1 MRRTLL
7 SRLVIAAFVVL
18 VPTLVAAQ
26 DPHAGHGQPAK
37 PAAKPEAEK
46 PKTTNPETAKPQ
58 TAQPQNP
65 EPQQPAAK
73 PQTGKPPD
81 PHAGHGQLPAK
92 EPATPQ
98 TAKPQPPETQPAA
111 EDHTAHMAQASD
123 TPKEPIPPL
132 TDADRAAAF
141 PPALEGHAV
150 HDNAINYMVLFDQ
163 FEWQGRGEG
172 GLSWDNQTWIGGD
185 INRVWIRA
193 EGEAEDGDIENSF
206 VDVLWG
212 RSITRWWDF
221 VAGVRRDF
229 APGPDQT
236 WVGAGIQGLA
246 PYWFEIEATGYVGQG
261 GRTHARFEAEY
272 DLLLTNRLILQPL
285 VEAEFYGKSDE
296 LRGLGAGLTTFEGGI
311 RLRYE
316 FRREIAPYVGITWD
330 RKMFG
335 TADLARAQGQEVAA
349 TRVAFGL
356 RTWF

>member
-7 SRLVIAAFVVL
+7 SRVMITALCVL

-26 DPHAGHGQPAK
+26 DPHPGHGQPTK
-37 PAAKPEAEK
+37 PAAKREAEK
-46 PKTTNPETAKPQ
+46 PKAAPPQSAK
-58 TAQPQNP
+58 
-65 EPQQPAAK
+65 
-73 PQTGKPPD
+73 
-81 PHAGHGQLPAK
+81 
-92 EPATPQ
+92 PQ
-98 TAKPQPPETQPAA
+98 TAKPQDSHAGHTQPATKGQA
-111 EDHTAHMAQASD
+111 KPRLATPVKKEAAPPPEDHSADIAQATD
-123 TPKEPIPPL
+123 APKDPIPPL

-150 HDNAINYMVLFDQ
+150 HDNALNYMVLFDQ
-163 FEWQGRGEG
+163 LEWQGSGDG
-172 GLSWDNQTWIGGD
+172 GASWDTLTWIGGD
-185 INRVWIRA
+185 INRLWIRA

-285 VEAEFYGKSDE
+285 AEAEFYGKSDE
-296 LRGLGAGLTTFEGGI
+296 LRGLGAGLTTLEGGI

-316 FRREIAPYVGITWD
+316 FRRELAPYVGITWD

-335 TADLARAQGQEVAA
+335 TADRARAQGDEVAA
-349 TRVAFGL
+349 TRVAFGV